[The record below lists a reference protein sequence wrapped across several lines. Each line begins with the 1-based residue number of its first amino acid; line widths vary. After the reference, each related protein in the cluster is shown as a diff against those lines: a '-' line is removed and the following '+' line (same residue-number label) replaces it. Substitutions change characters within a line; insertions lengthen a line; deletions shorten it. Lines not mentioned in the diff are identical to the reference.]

1 MPRGVKKENL
11 PSKICEVCKRPFT
24 WRKVWE
30 RCWDDVKTCSDR
42 CKAERKKQSKAKKEE
57 SSSNAKETS
66 AENVSQVVNN
76 GIWQDRRL
84 SVAGM
89 PDLQIPVHHF
99 LLFSL
104 CPHRFMASHK
114 MQCP

>member
-11 PSKICEVCKRPFT
+11 PFKICEVCKRPFT

-42 CKAERKKQSKAKKEE
+42 CKAERKRQNKSKKEE
-57 SSSNAKETS
+57 PDPGTNAKETPTD
-66 AENVSQVVNN
+66 N
-76 GIWQDRRL
+76 GPGHEARL

-89 PDLQIPVHHF
+89 PNLHLPVHHF

-104 CPHRFMASHK
+104 CPHKFTTLHRMP
-114 MQCP
+114 CP